1 MSQHFSYMTLAGI
14 ILCSD
19 HPYLLWVVGISVK
32 GTLNEMHLYPS
43 TMAYNNANSPGSSRS
58 LLNTALISHSP
69 V

>member
-1 MSQHFSYMTLAGI
+1 MLQHFSYLTLAGI

-19 HPYLLWVVGISVK
+19 HPYLLRVVEIIVK
-32 GTLNEMHLYPS
+32 GTLNETHLYPS
-43 TMAYNNANSPGSSRS
+43 TVAYNNANSPGSSRS